1 MNIELIR
8 VDDAFHFEAG
18 GSSDK
23 TVHIDAAEAV
33 GGKNNGVRPME
44 LLLMGVAGCSAI
56 DVISILKKQ
65 KQDITDFRISVS
77 GERIKEDNTE
87 RKPFSSIE
95 LHFKLTG
102 RNLDAQKAEK
112 AIILSMEKYCSAT
125 AQFESSAK
133 ISYQLTIK
141 EA

>member
-1 MNIELIR
+1 MNIELVR

-65 KQDITDFRISVS
+65 KQEITDFRISVS
-77 GERIKEDNTE
+77 GERIKEGNTE
-87 RKPFSSIE
+87 RKPFSTIE

-133 ISYQLTIK
+133 ISHQLTIK

>member
-8 VDDAFHFEAG
+8 VDDAFHLEAQ

-23 TVHIDAAEAV
+23 VVHIDAAEAV
-33 GGKNNGVRPME
+33 GGKNNGARPME
-44 LLLMGVAGCSAI
+44 LLLMGIAGCSAI

-77 GERIKEDNTE
+77 GERIKEQNTE
-87 RKPFSSIE
+87 RKPFSTIE
-95 LHFKLTG
+95 IHFKLTG
-102 RNLDAQKAEK
+102 HHLDEKKAEK
-112 AIILSMEKYCSAT
+112 AILLSMEKYCSAT
-125 AQFESSAK
+125 AQFENSAK
-133 ISYQLTIK
+133 ITHQLTIQ